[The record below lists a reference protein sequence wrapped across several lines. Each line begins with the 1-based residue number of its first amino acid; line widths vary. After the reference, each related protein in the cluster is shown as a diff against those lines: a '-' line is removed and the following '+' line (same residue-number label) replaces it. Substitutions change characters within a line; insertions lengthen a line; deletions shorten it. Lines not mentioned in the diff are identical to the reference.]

1 MDLVGKALG
10 GGGFGGAGGRD
21 VQSPGPPVLDH
32 IELSARRPWVQEKGY
47 VKFFLPYSIN
57 PAAASTDFNTNYP
70 GSMTVVLKV
79 EQGATYL
86 ADFAVK
92 SWGAGTYVVE
102 TEGGSQE
109 FGDPQGNL
117 EHVLVALQAT
127 ESGWI
132 DVKFERPEGTG
143 YYLYSVK
150 VDRME

>member
-1 MDLVGKALG
+1 VG
-10 GGGFGGAGGRD
+10 
-21 VQSPGPPVLDH
+21 
-32 IELSARRPWVQEKGY
+32 EKGY
-47 VKFFLPYSIN
+47 VKFFLPYSID
-57 PAAASTDFNTNYP
+57 PSAASTDFNTNYP
-70 GSMTVVLKV
+70 GAMTVVLKV
-79 EQGATYL
+79 EQGKTYL

-109 FGDPQGNL
+109 FGDPQGKL

-132 DVKFERPEGTG
+132 DVKFQRTEGTG